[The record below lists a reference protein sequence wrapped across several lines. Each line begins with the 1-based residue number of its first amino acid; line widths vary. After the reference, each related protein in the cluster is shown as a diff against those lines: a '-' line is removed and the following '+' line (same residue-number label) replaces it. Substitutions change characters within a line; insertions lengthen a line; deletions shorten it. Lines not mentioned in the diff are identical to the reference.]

1 MAEQHRNYQLTNSQ
15 LSELLKVVSS
25 SISED
30 ISKMRGEVQGEMRG
44 LRTFMELR
52 TGECKDNYVSLSG
65 HMSKLTNKIKSVEI
79 EKEVEERITGKFKRI
94 LYNRITLLCTIIGL
108 AIGAAGLQ
116 NSNNKKS
123 ERKLIKISKELIE
136 IKKGTSFENLEVGL
150 K

>member
-1 MAEQHRNYQLTNSQ
+1 MTEQPMKDQ
-15 LSELLKVVSS
+15 LSDILNK
-25 SISED
+25 ISLNIGEE
-30 ISKMRGEVQGEMRG
+30 MGEVRGEMKG

-65 HMSKLTNKIKSVEI
+65 HMSRLTNKIKSVEI

-108 AIGAAGLQ
+108 AIGFASLE
-116 NSNNKKS
+116 KS
-123 ERKLIKISKELIE
+123 HNTKADKKLIKITKEIKEL
-136 IKKGTSFENLEVGL
+136 KKGKIFENLEARL